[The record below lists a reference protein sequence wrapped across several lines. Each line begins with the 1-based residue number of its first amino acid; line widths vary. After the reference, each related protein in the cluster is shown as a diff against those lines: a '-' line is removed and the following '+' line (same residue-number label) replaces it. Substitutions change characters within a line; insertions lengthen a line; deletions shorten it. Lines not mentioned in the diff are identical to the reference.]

1 MEKERELE
9 TAAHSVGRDKYSSV
23 WIGWGRRKDGKNSA
37 LSLSPSPVTQIRTN
51 TRQKVEEGREGKR
64 RERSD
69 LETDGVRGKANMNEV
84 Q

>member
-1 MEKERELE
+1 MEKEGET
-9 TAAHSVGRDKYSSV
+9 TAARSVGWDKYSSV
-23 WIGWGRRKDGKNSA
+23 WIGWGGRKDGRNSA
-37 LSLSPSPVTQIRTN
+37 LSLSPVTQIRTN